1 MFSLSGRLFSP
12 PLWLVSKRNS
22 RAKGNPGI
30 VAAPETWFIARGG
43 WLPEAGGLV
52 REEPGDHHHAQPV
65 QLLVR
70 LPGELLEELRP
81 ERPVLLVAA
90 ALRNARVS
98 AQLGLLRLR
107 PVLVS
112 SCRHQQVGLNIIQGD
127 LFWEVIYP
135 VGSHSFQ
142 DECLDIECNFRL
154 RCRVFTQ
161 FTLKP
166 NRRSAV
172 MGTVPFVR

>member
-1 MFSLSGRLFSP
+1 M
-12 PLWLVSKRNS
+12 
-22 RAKGNPGI
+22 PG
-30 VAAPETWFIARGG
+30 
-43 WLPEAGGLV
+43 AGGLV
-52 REEPGDHHHAQPV
+52 GDNQGDRHHAQPV

-81 ERPVLLVAA
+81 ERTVLLVAA
-90 ALRNARVS
+90 ALCNARVS
-98 AQLGLLRLR
+98 AELGLLRLR

-112 SCRHQQVGLNIIQGD
+112 SCCHQQVGLNIQGD
-127 LFWEVIYP
+127 LFWEVINP
-135 VGSHSFQ
+135 VGSHSFL
-142 DECLDIECNFRL
+142 DECLDTECNFRL

-166 NRRSAV
+166 NRRSSV